1 MANKR
6 KQPKTDQPKTD
17 PSDLRYANL
26 RYPAPRMS
34 DMSQEELEE
43 LFRSEGLPPPLP
55 LGESR
60 I

>member
-6 KQPKTDQPKTD
+6 KQPKID
-17 PSDLRYANL
+17 PRDIKFPTR
-26 RYPAPRMS
+26 RMS

-43 LFRSEGLPPPLP
+43 LFRSEGLPPPVP
-55 LGESR
+55 LEESR